1 MTIPNYES
9 NRSWR
14 LMLIAF
20 IHWGSYITDKPFNKK
35 DINNVFFF
43 CHQQQLIGYLTDTN
57 CIKCKLNFSVVG
69 VRPPVCG
76 ILFPGVFVKSQIV
89 GLT

>member
-9 NRSWR
+9 NQSWR

-20 IHWGSYITDKPFNKK
+20 INWGSYITDKPFNKK

-43 CHQQQLIGYLTDTN
+43 VIN
-57 CIKCKLNFSVVG
+57 KCKLNFSVVG

>member
-9 NRSWR
+9 NQSWR

-20 IHWGSYITDKPFNKK
+20 INWGSYITDKPFNKK

-43 CHQQQLIGYLTDTN
+43 
-57 CIKCKLNFSVVG
+57 
-69 VRPPVCG
+69 
-76 ILFPGVFVKSQIV
+76 FVINNN
-89 GLT
+89 